1 MELKLSTK
9 GQIVLAGAIRRRL
22 GLQPGDWL
30 DAKVQA
36 RRVVLTPRK
45 TRFSNVTLLV
55 DRITGL
61 PVLSAGVGAS
71 HSSRR
76 QVHEILA
83 DCFPHCNLSQRE
95 RTEGKQPAFSQGC

>member
-9 GQIVLAGAIRRRL
+9 GQIVLADAIRRRL
-22 GLQPGDWL
+22 GLQPGDSL

-36 RRVVLTPRK
+36 GRVVLTPRK

-61 PVLSAGVGAS
+61 PVLSAGVGAP
-71 HSSRR
+71 HLSSR
-76 QVHEILA
+76 QVREILA
-83 DCFPHCNLSQRE
+83 EFP
-95 RTEGKQPAFSQGC
+95 

>member
-22 GLQPGDWL
+22 GLQPGDSL

-36 RRVVLTPRK
+36 GRVVLTPRK

-55 DRITGL
+55 DRITDL
-61 PVLSAGVGAS
+61 PVLSAGVGAP
-71 HSSRR
+71 HLSSR
-76 QVHEILA
+76 QVREILA
-83 DCFPHCNLSQRE
+83 EFP
-95 RTEGKQPAFSQGC
+95 

>member
-22 GLQPGDWL
+22 GLRPGDSL

-36 RRVVLTPRK
+36 GRVVLTPVK

-61 PVLSAGVGAS
+61 PVLSAGLGAPQL
-71 HSSRR
+71 SSR
-76 QVHEILA
+76 QVREILA
-83 DCFPHCNLSQRE
+83 EFP
-95 RTEGKQPAFSQGC
+95 

>member
-22 GLQPGDWL
+22 GLQPGDSL

-36 RRVVLTPRK
+36 GRVVLTPRK

-61 PVLSAGVGAS
+61 PVLSAGVGAP
-71 HSSRR
+71 HLSSR
-76 QVHEILA
+76 QVCEILA
-83 DCFPHCNLSQRE
+83 EFP
-95 RTEGKQPAFSQGC
+95 

>member
-9 GQIVLAGAIRRRL
+9 GQIVLADAIPRRL
-22 GLQPGDWL
+22 GLQPGDSL

-36 RRVVLTPRK
+36 GRVVLTPRK

-61 PVLSAGVGAS
+61 PVLSAGVGAP
-71 HSSRR
+71 HLSSR
-76 QVHEILA
+76 QVREILA
-83 DCFPHCNLSQRE
+83 EFP
-95 RTEGKQPAFSQGC
+95 